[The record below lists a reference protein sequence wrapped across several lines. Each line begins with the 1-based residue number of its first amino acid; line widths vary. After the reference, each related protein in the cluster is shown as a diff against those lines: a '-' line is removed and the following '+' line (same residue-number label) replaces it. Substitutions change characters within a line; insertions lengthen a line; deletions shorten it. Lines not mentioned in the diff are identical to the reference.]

1 MKKHIKEQ
9 EIFKSDKWEKQTH
22 LVSVSLMILG
32 ILSFIL
38 KTINPYFILAALA
51 LVLIASTLMTKL
63 VIEKTR
69 KVQTVKLA
77 PVHLENTLS

>member
-1 MKKHIKEQ
+1 
-9 EIFKSDKWEKQTH
+9 
-22 LVSVSLMILG
+22 MILG
-32 ILSFIL
+32 ILSFVLKIL
-38 KTINPYFILAALA
+38 NPYFILVA
-51 LVLIASTLMTKL
+51 LVLVSAGSTFMTKL